1 MLFAGSCCA
10 PRKQRSCEPPPE
22 ARRRGAQTQLHQKG
36 HQIVTQTQ
44 PRRWIC
50 FQDHARAVLR
60 VGGQQSAQH
69 RHLALPAAIAI
80 SHRSPQIDSVVYPYV
95 VVVERCVSEH
105 NLPQK
110 CVKHAPL
117 YAQNSIRYS
126 RTSSNFMLIFLC
138 RRLFQ
143 KKWMSKKMVVCSLG

>member
-1 MLFAGSCCA
+1 MLFAGSRCA
-10 PRKQRSCEPPPE
+10 ATKTAKLQTPPRSPK
-22 ARRRGAQTQLHQKG
+22 ARRADAATSKRSH
-36 HQIVTQTQ
+36 IVTQTQ

-69 RHLALPAAIAI
+69 RHLALPEVIAI
-80 SHRSPQIDSVVYPYV
+80 SHRSPQIDSVVYSYV
-95 VVVERCVSEH
+95 VGAERCVSEH

-138 RRLFQ
+138 RRLL
-143 KKWMSKKMVVCSLG
+143 KKKKK